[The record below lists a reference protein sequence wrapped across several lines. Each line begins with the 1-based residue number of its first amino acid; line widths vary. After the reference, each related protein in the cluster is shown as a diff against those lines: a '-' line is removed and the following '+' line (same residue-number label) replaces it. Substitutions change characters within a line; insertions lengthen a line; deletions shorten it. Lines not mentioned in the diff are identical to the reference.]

1 MKHYKSV
8 DFLSHLN
15 VKSSLHKRKAP
26 PQHKCK
32 APPIDGFLATVLHTT
47 IQHIPNVM
55 AYLADPLSS
64 TSLKCHQYTLH
75 FGTNGFAS
83 SSGAI
88 FSCSKSETRKRTRPR
103 FLTATIPVVVFTERL
118 PLLALRQRV
127 QRSAPMGTALRQRQA

>member
-8 DFLSHLN
+8 EFLSHLN

-83 SSGAI
+83 SEFPSAPEPY
-88 FSCSKSETRKRTRPR
+88 F
-103 FLTATIPVVVFTERL
+103 
-118 PLLALRQRV
+118 RV
-127 QRSAPMGTALRQRQA
+127 QKVKLARERGHAS